1 MPGASLRMRARFAVP
16 ALLAALTACGT
27 APIQQDQPVHLQAGQ
42 GLMAVVMDTLDPIT
56 QVIIGPKEKSGTEI
70 DIPSVPAGL
79 NVYLY
84 PVPAGDYCFVAFQY
98 ASWHFASDPGHPL
111 CFQVKAGELGYS
123 GSLAPRVEG
132 GKVISHQDTDLEGF
146 RTLMAERYP
155 LIAKQF
161 PPPNR

>member
-1 MPGASLRMRARFAVP
+1 MRIWVWFAAL
-16 ALLAALTACGT
+16 ALLAALNACGT
-27 APIQQDQPVHLQAGQ
+27 APIQHDQAVHLQAGQ

-56 QVIIGPKEKSGTEI
+56 QVIIGPKQKDGATI

-98 ASWHFASDPGHPL
+98 ASWHFTSDPDHPL

-132 GKVISHQDTDLEGF
+132 GRVISHQDMDLEGF
-146 RTLMAERYP
+146 RTLLAEHYP
-155 LIAKQF
+155 IIAKQF
-161 PPPNR
+161 LPPPDR